1 MCKHK
6 LLKSMQI
13 LSGCKLSAC
22 EEELIFSLLVLD
34 LFPCELGKVYYGFR
48 ISFHKEVTCLR
59 KDRKNSLAFTLQH
72 CPHSAESI
80 SLSTNQCWHL
90 MQNDME
96 CPCCVRVANN
106 PKVPGCVLFCRA
118 RRVATESEQ
127 RSMVL
132 MLKADQWSQ

>member
-59 KDRKNSLAFTLQH
+59 KDRTLWHSH
-72 CPHSAESI
+72 C
-80 SLSTNQCWHL
+80 STVL
-90 MQNDME
+90 ILQN
-96 CPCCVRVANN
+96 
-106 PKVPGCVLFCRA
+106 LFP
-118 RRVATESEQ
+118 
-127 RSMVL
+127 
-132 MLKADQWSQ
+132 